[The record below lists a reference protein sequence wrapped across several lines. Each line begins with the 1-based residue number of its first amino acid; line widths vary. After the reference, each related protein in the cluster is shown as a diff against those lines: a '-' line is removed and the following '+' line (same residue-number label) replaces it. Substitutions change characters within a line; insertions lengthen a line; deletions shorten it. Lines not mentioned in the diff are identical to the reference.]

1 MQSLASIKELLES
14 RGLRASKALGQNFL
28 IEPAHVM
35 RLVDAAG
42 VGAGDLVLEVGPGTG
57 VLTDVLLDRG
67 CRVVA
72 CELDRGLADLL
83 RDRYADQA
91 RSGVFTLIEGDC
103 LESKHEV
110 NPLLVDALGGEA
122 FRLVANLPYGAA
134 SPLMIALA
142 THFHPVLRHGTS
154 TAREGGSGLGDPRA
168 NPLPCGRGSTGQCAA
183 RCLGQFVTIQ
193 REVAERLRAA
203 TGTKDYGEMGVLVQA
218 MCEVKRLAVLA
229 PGCFWPPPKVTSEM
243 VSVTPLENPLTNDV
257 GALSRLCRMLF
268 THRRKQIGTILARE
282 GPGLLG
288 RLPVGVD
295 RTMRPEQLTV
305 QQLVAMSRL

>member
-14 RGLRASKALGQNFL
+14 RGLRPSKALGQNFL

-42 VGAGDLVLEVGPGTG
+42 VGRGDVVLEVGPGTG
-57 VLTDVLLDRG
+57 VLTDVLLGRG
-67 CRVVA
+67 CRVIA

-83 RDRYADQA
+83 RERFADQA
-91 RSGVFTLIEGDC
+91 RNGAFTLIEGDC
-103 LESKHEV
+103 LASKHEV
-110 NPLLVDALGGEA
+110 NPLVIDALGGQP

-142 THFHPVLRHGTS
+142 TGAPVAG
-154 TAREGGSGLGDPRA
+154 ARVSVH
-168 NPLPCGRGSTGQCAA
+168 
-183 RCLGQFVTIQ
+183 CLGQFVTIQ
-193 REVAERLRAA
+193 REVGERLRAA
-203 TGTKDYGEMGVLVQA
+203 VGTKDYGEMGVLVQA
-218 MCEVKRLAVLA
+218 MCGVKRIAVLP

-243 VSVTPLENPLTNDV
+243 VAVTPLAKPLTDDV
-257 GALSRLCRMLF
+257 GSLSRLCRTLF
-268 THRRKQIGTILARE
+268 THRRKQIGTTLARE
-282 GPGLLG
+282 SPGLLK

-305 QQLVAMSRL
+305 QQLVAMARL